1 MPKNREGEWLDYVPY
16 GHSKLQSRTFRY
28 SPDIS
33 YEGPWYCAWWD
44 CFFYEASSWEY
55 SLSIPHD
62 VPGLIEMCGG
72 AEAFEHRLDTF
83 FEHGYYNVANEP
95 SFLTPML
102 YHWIGRPEKSDR
114 RVAQIVNDNFNAS
127 PTGLPGN
134 DDGGAMSSWLAFHM
148 MGLYPNAGHD
158 YYLIHTPL
166 VPSVTINLDNGNRFS
181 IRKETGD
188 HPECLFNGTPLP
200 DWRITHK
207 EILQGGE
214 LVVKVQ
220 RFESSKVQRFEGSKD
235 KVQGTKK
242 KVQSTKDEVQGTKD
256 SNPHSSLTT
265 SSPSGFFTLH
275 SSFLFTYRLHGQTRR
290 FDVDITEKDDS
301 LILKYGIQR
310 NLKYWRG
317 SYTMTPEARHHARN
331 ISYQQP
337 IDNQHIT
344 LPDDELFAMLS
355 LDIYNEI
362 KEKGACTWCKTP
374 FILVDISDGQLHLK
388 DTAEGA
394 EIWVLDNPQLPL
406 IMKMINNPVEIDWE
420 VSRK

>member
-1 MPKNREGEWLDYVPY
+1 
-16 GHSKLQSRTFRY
+16 
-28 SPDIS
+28 
-33 YEGPWYCAWWD
+33 
-44 CFFYEASSWEY
+44 
-55 SLSIPHD
+55 
-62 VPGLIEMCGG
+62 
-72 AEAFEHRLDTF
+72 
-83 FEHGYYNVANEP
+83 
-95 SFLTPML
+95 ML

-181 IRKETGD
+181 IRREESDKA
-188 HPECLFNGTPLP
+188 ECIFNGIYHP

-207 EILQGGE
+207 EILEGGE
-214 LVVKVQ
+214 LVI
-220 RFESSKVQRFEGSKD
+220 RTKD
-235 KVQGTKK
+235 KVKGI
-242 KVQSTKDEVQGTKD
+242 KD
-256 SNPHSSLTT
+256 SNSNWLRPAEGSSL
-265 SSPSGFFTLH
+265 FTLH
-275 SSFLFTYRLHGQTRR
+275 SSFPQGFLFTYKLHGQTRR

-344 LPDDELFAMLS
+344 LPDDELFAILS
-355 LDIYNEI
+355 SDVYSEI

-374 FILVDISDGQLHLK
+374 FILVDIPDGQLHLK

-394 EIWVLDNPQLPL
+394 EIWVLNNPQLPL